1 MEPAEIKTGATLHQ
15 EKQSYESKVLIS
27 IFEAIG
33 QLDLEFADRIVEKEK
48 EFKQSNLPFW
58 SRLMSLL
65 TNFINAERNYV
76 SLNFLKYSVR
86 KEQMQMNYM
95 VLGTDIKSLIRTQN
109 MHASTNDTVI
119 QLLDICND
127 LICAADIRNSMTEL
141 YRQLHEKATEKS
153 LHVSLLIELL
163 NNLLEQH
170 NESIQ
175 HLFLKSLRT
184 NIFAE
189 VRALAHLLSAHVE
202 IAEWAFF
209 SSVVQLQHA
218 SLALADVKT
227 LAAVNINENKKK
239 SRFSFFQFKSTHDS
253 KLARVYQWLMD
264 YFHLLLSKFTFYF
277 YSTLGKYSEI
287 NDMRA
292 LSTETTCDF
301 AGRCI
306 HFLKKSDAEC
316 LFVVFN
322 SVNLGTKCQFG
333 HGYSHPNSGFR
344 VPEDGIP
351 SFPIILTFPETLD
364 VTKCSYWS
372 DVFSMLSKYTD
383 KLTNSDT
390 VFPLKS
396 NMPVTDD
403 YYQIY
408 ISCIEPRYYLV
419 VVFEQ
424 KRLEKMAMIS
434 NFISDI
440 LSQGK
445 YQKQFHA
452 LKSV

>member
-86 KEQMQMNYM
+86 KE
-95 VLGTDIKSLIRTQN
+95 T
-109 MHASTNDTVI
+109 
-119 QLLDICND
+119 
-127 LICAADIRNSMTEL
+127 

-322 SVNLGTKCQFG
+322 SVSLGTKCQFG